1 MSTLLASAA
10 VATAMLSHCSWN
22 QPGRNP
28 YRGSVTEAVSR
39 YVDIPAPVRT
49 QLIARIESGRAD
61 DTVAIMRDSI
71 AGKYDYSPRITG
83 MHFGQRT
90 VCETVTRNGWSAAAR
105 EPATVYCVGEQ
116 CLIVPKICGNISRVQ
131 RVAGGGSG
139 AGGPKAGAATPPQ
152 VDAIP
157 VAEPAFTRVA
167 SPDDV
172 AAADAM
178 AQTVASEPQPALLP
192 LAGFQSPFG
201 AVTYGMGGH
210 TPGPGTEHT
219 QLSPVPEP
227 ATLGMIGAGLALLA
241 GMARR
246 RARGRRAAQQ

>member
-39 YVDIPAPVRT
+39 YVDIPAPVRAR
-49 QLIARIESGRAD
+49 LIARIESGRAD

-90 VCETVTRNGWSAAAR
+90 LCETVTRDGWSATAR
-105 EPATVYCVGEQ
+105 EPAAVYCVGEQ

-131 RVAGGGSG
+131 RVAGDGSPGG
-139 AGGPKAGAATPPQ
+139 APRTGAAAPAQ
-152 VDAIP
+152 VDIVRA
-157 VAEPAFTRVA
+157 AEPAFARVA

-178 AQTVASEPQPALLP
+178 AHAPSRRP
-192 LAGFQSPFG
+192 LRYPLQARRLIPGSP
-201 AVTYGMGGH
+201 
-210 TPGPGTEHT
+210 PG
-219 QLSPVPEP
+219 
-227 ATLGMIGAGLALLA
+227 GAGKRATRCRVRA
-241 GMARR
+241 RTRPFRRHCRRPTCRR
-246 RARGRRAAQQ
+246 RPSGSG